1 LLQACSLMTLCA
13 TPLLALAQT
22 PTPPPPAPPPAA
34 APAAPAQGSNP
45 FAAALAAQQP
55 AAAPL
60 TDEEASDLFGVN
72 FGQGLHQLGLGN
84 KQLESIVRGLKA
96 GLAGKKLEPA
106 DQRNLQAYI
115 KTAGEAAT
123 QRNLQA
129 GKDFLAKNGAEKG
142 VVTTAS
148 GLQYR
153 ILAAGDGSAAS
164 PTTTDQVTVQYRG
177 TLLDGSEFD
186 SSYARNQPAEFQVDH
201 VIKGWTEALQLMKP
215 GAKWKL
221 WIPADLAYG
230 ERPRPGIPGGS
241 LLTFEVELQ
250 SFKPAPPPPPPQ
262 PRAGGAPGLGGMPL
276 GAPSGPP
283 GSTPPPPAPPP
294 APK

>member
-1 LLQACSLMTLCA
+1 
-13 TPLLALAQT
+13 
-22 PTPPPPAPPPAA
+22 
-34 APAAPAQGSNP
+34 
-45 FAAALAAQQP
+45 
-55 AAAPL
+55 
-60 TDEEASDLFGVN
+60 
-72 FGQGLHQLGLGN
+72 
-84 KQLESIVRGLKA
+84 
-96 GLAGKKLEPA
+96 
-106 DQRNLQAYI
+106 
-115 KTAGEAAT
+115 
-123 QRNLQA
+123 
-129 GKDFLAKNGAEKG
+129 
-142 VVTTAS
+142 
-148 GLQYR
+148 
-153 ILAAGDGSAAS
+153 
-164 PTTTDQVTVQYRG
+164 
-177 TLLDGSEFD
+177 
-186 SSYARNQPAEFQVDH
+186 